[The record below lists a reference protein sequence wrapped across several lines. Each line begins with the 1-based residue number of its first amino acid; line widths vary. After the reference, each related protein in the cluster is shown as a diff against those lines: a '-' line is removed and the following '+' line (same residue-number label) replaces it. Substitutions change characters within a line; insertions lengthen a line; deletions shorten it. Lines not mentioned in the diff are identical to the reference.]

1 MEIIPQRSDNGGDAV
16 HHPDALRR
24 ASPVDDVGHGPE

>member
-1 MEIIPQRSDNGGDAV
+1 VRRQGGEIIPQRSDNGGDAV

-24 ASPVDDVGHGPE
+24 A